1 MVKPLDPTAVAGAP
15 TGAPAA
21 EEVAGTV
28 ATPGGESAA
37 ESSGISRL
45 VERAKAGD
53 ADAFADLMRLY
64 ERRIVAL
71 GMQMGLSREDALD
84 ATQESFVKVFKY
96 LSSFQS
102 GRSFFKWL
110 YRIAIH
116 TIYDALRARQGRQ
129 TVALEEVD
137 GASVPAAGPGV
148 HRQVEAAQL
157 AQKVRESLGF
167 LSRRE
172 RIVFV
177 LRDLQEI
184 STEEIGAIL
193 GLSRITV
200 RRHCMLARKKV
211 RERIFGR
218 SD

>member
-1 MVKPLDPTAVAGAP
+1 MKPLEPMAMAGAS
-15 TGAPAA
+15 TAPSAA
-21 EEVAGTV
+21 VGTV
-28 ATPGGESAA
+28 AATPGETASESPEVAL
-37 ESSGISRL
+37 L
-45 VERAKAGD
+45 VERAKGGD
-53 ADAFADLMRLY
+53 ADAFGDLMHLY
-64 ERRIVAL
+64 ERRIIAL

-96 LSSFQS
+96 LASFKS

-116 TIYDALRARQGRQ
+116 TIYDALRARQARQ
-129 TVALEEVD
+129 TVALDEVEG
-137 GASVPAAGPGV
+137 GASLPSREAGV
-148 HRQVEAAQL
+148 HQRLEAAQL
-157 AQKVRESLGF
+157 AEKVRECLEH

-200 RRHCMLARKKV
+200 RRHCMLARKRV
-211 RERIFGR
+211 RDRIFGP